1 MRVMNDSNFNYAR
14 VLNLSDLRT
23 PKSPV
28 LYKFLKSE
36 KSSLVAH
43 SIFDAKRK
51 ADLDE
56 LFVHN
61 VPVIFGW
68 GVNKSLTCLAKQ
80 AIQSIKCDNPI
91 GLKKNDSDV
100 AYYHP
105 LPRVY
110 SDQIEWVNAINGML
124 AAHRKR
130 CRNQSKN
137 KIVVL
142 FSVSKTILQPQ
153 PPPQNQSLIAD
164 SSAGAFARYVA
175 YAPQLILALCGAP
188 QSSCYAITDVQVDY
202 ASTQGNSL
210 FYRLCRC

>member
-1 MRVMNDSNFNYAR
+1 MRDSFIIKGLFYELAEYKCRKYLDIKRKSSTDTTDSINIPDLMIVMMNPGSSYPIDGIENNTIESEAIPDRTQDQIMRVMNDSNFNYAR

-51 ADLDE
+51 ADLHE

-130 CRNQSKN
+130 CRN
-137 KIVVL
+137 
-142 FSVSKTILQPQ
+142 
-153 PPPQNQSLIAD
+153 
-164 SSAGAFARYVA
+164 
-175 YAPQLILALCGAP
+175 
-188 QSSCYAITDVQVDY
+188 
-202 ASTQGNSL
+202 
-210 FYRLCRC
+210 

>member
-1 MRVMNDSNFNYAR
+1 MRDSFIIKGLFYELAEYKCRKYLDIKRKSSTDTTDSINIPDLMIVMMNPGSSYPIDGVENNTIESEAIPDRTQDQIMRVMNDSNFNYAR

-130 CRNQSKN
+130 CRN
-137 KIVVL
+137 
-142 FSVSKTILQPQ
+142 
-153 PPPQNQSLIAD
+153 
-164 SSAGAFARYVA
+164 
-175 YAPQLILALCGAP
+175 
-188 QSSCYAITDVQVDY
+188 
-202 ASTQGNSL
+202 
-210 FYRLCRC
+210 

>member
-1 MRVMNDSNFNYAR
+1 MRDSFIIKGLFYELAEYKCRKYLDIKRKSSTDTTDSINIPDLMIVMMNPGSSYPVDGIENNTIESEAIPDRTQDQIMRVMNDSNFNYAR

-51 ADLDE
+51 ADLDK

-80 AIQSIKCDNPI
+80 AIQNIKCDNPI

-130 CRNQSKN
+130 CRN
-137 KIVVL
+137 
-142 FSVSKTILQPQ
+142 
-153 PPPQNQSLIAD
+153 
-164 SSAGAFARYVA
+164 
-175 YAPQLILALCGAP
+175 
-188 QSSCYAITDVQVDY
+188 
-202 ASTQGNSL
+202 
-210 FYRLCRC
+210 

>member
-1 MRVMNDSNFNYAR
+1 MRDSFIIKGLFYELAEYKCRKYLDIKRKSSTDTTDSINIPDLMIVMMNPGSSYPIDGIENNTIESEAIPDRTQDQIMRVMNDSNFNYAR

-130 CRNQSKN
+130 CRN
-137 KIVVL
+137 
-142 FSVSKTILQPQ
+142 
-153 PPPQNQSLIAD
+153 
-164 SSAGAFARYVA
+164 
-175 YAPQLILALCGAP
+175 
-188 QSSCYAITDVQVDY
+188 
-202 ASTQGNSL
+202 
-210 FYRLCRC
+210 